1 MLKSRTLAAVICLSH
16 SKYKLFVNQTKKN
29 NFMKI
34 AFYDSK
40 PHDELSFR
48 KANETFGFEMKFFK
62 GHLNPDNVM
71 LTKGFDVVC
80 IFVNAVANAEVIDQL
95 IANGVKLIALRCAGF
110 NNVDLK
116 AAKDRIKVVR
126 VPAYSPYAVA
136 EHTLALMLTL
146 NRKTHKAY
154 SRTREGNFTLN
165 GLMGFDMNGKTAG
178 IIGTGKIAKILI
190 NTLSAMGMSILAYDL
205 YPDNE
210 FAAKHNMKYCSLDEL
225 YANSDVISLHCPL
238 TKETEYIINEQS
250 IEKMKQGVMIINTGR
265 GKLIDTS
272 ALIDGLKTGKIG
284 SAGLDV
290 YEEESEYFFEDYSNI
305 ILDDDVLARLL
316 SFNNVV
322 VTSHQAFF
330 TNEAVE
336 SIANTTL
343 QNINEFIQGKA
354 LTNEVK
360 A

>member
-1 MLKSRTLAAVICLSH
+1 
-16 SKYKLFVNQTKKN
+16 
-29 NFMKI
+29 MKI

-40 PHDELSFR
+40 PHDEQSFR
-48 KANETFGFEMKFFK
+48 KANEAYGFEMKFFK

-71 LTKGFDVVC
+71 LTKGFDVAC
-80 IFVNAVANAEVIDQL
+80 IFVNAVANADVINQL
-95 IANGVKLIALRCAGF
+95 VENGVKIIALRCAGF

-116 AAKDRIKVVR
+116 AAKNRIKVVR

-154 SRTREGNFTLN
+154 SRTRDGNFTLN
-165 GLMGFDMNGKTAG
+165 GLMGFDMHGKTAG

-190 NTLSAMGMSILAYDL
+190 KTLSAMGMNILAYDL

-210 FAAKHNMKYCSLDEL
+210 FAANNNMRYCSLDEL
-225 YANSDVISLHCPL
+225 YAKSDVISLHCPL
-238 TKETEYIINEQS
+238 TKDTEYIINENS

-272 ALIDGLKTGKIG
+272 ALIDGLKSGKIG

-330 TNEAVE
+330 TAEAVE
-336 SIANTTL
+336 SIAKTTL
-343 QNINEFIQGKA
+343 ENIQEFIDGKK
-354 LTNEVK
+354 LTNEVEY
-360 A
+360 